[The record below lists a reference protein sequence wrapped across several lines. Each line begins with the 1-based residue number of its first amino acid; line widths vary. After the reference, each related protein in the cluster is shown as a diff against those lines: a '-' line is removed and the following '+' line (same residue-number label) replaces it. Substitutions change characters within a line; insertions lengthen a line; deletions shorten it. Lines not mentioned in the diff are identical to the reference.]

1 MASYVA
7 FARALCS
14 QRSAIR
20 PTTAR
25 LPHGWLRCVPRRHR
39 ARGGANPGVFGDFQ
53 FRLTSGSRPTPSKTN
68 STFWRNV
75 GFPTL
80 HRIDRR
86 GIRHFWASWCQMDGL
101 DAQWLQG
108 RQTGCVERLIVVGER
123 TPEGRRVEQR
133 ALLPPLESLQRTR
146 RGWSAEKGDPFARGH
161 PIATPRCPSPPLLP
175 DQPLPPLPAQEGEGT
190 GERCLNHGV
199 DQLTIGPL

>member
-25 LPHGWLRCVPRRHR
+25 LPHGWFRCVPRRHR

-123 TPEGRRVEQR
+123 TPEGRRGSSGLYCHLWNRCSGQGGDDRLKKETHLR
-133 ALLPPLESLQRTR
+133 GDTRLLPLAALRHPCCPINPCHPYLPKR
-146 RGWSAEKGDPFARGH
+146 AKGPENDASTMVS
-161 PIATPRCPSPPLLP
+161 I
-175 DQPLPPLPAQEGEGT
+175 
-190 GERCLNHGV
+190 N
-199 DQLTIGPL
+199 